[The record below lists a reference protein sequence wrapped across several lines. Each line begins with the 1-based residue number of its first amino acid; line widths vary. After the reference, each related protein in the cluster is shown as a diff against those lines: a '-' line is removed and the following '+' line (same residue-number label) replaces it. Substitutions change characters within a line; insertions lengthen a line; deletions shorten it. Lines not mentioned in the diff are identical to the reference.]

1 MAGIRMTFK
10 PKCVNRNDKGGAT
23 GIAYNNRG
31 FLLPC
36 CFADGYQPNN
46 EFSEFYDETLN
57 LENSTVEEI
66 LTSDVWVDFF
76 YNIMNGEP
84 LYSTCKK
91 ICVESHDSDPY
102 RDHIFLNKNE
112 KK

>member
-1 MAGIRMTFK
+1 MKFK
-10 PKCVNRNDKGGAT
+10 PKCVNKNDRGGAT

-36 CFADGYQPNN
+36 CWADGIQPDNG
-46 EFSEFYDETLN
+46 FLKFYEESLN

-66 LTSDVWVDFF
+66 ITSEVWVDFF
-76 YNIMNGEP
+76 YNIMNEIDVP
-84 LYSTCKK
+84 LTCRKM
-91 ICVESHDSDPY
+91 CMESNDKDPF
-102 RDHIFLNKNE
+102 RDHLFLNKNE